1 MADPQGDTAAAE
13 AAARIA
19 AAHGDDPAALIEML
33 HDLQE
38 DLGRIPEA
46 AERTLA
52 DRLNLSRAEVHGVV
66 SFYHDFR
73 KQPAGHVVVKLC
85 AAEACQSMGGAAL
98 ISAICR
104 SVGAA
109 LGETAASGVTLEP
122 VYCLGA
128 CACAP
133 AAEVNGRLH
142 ARLTVEKLEA
152 AIGAAAS

>member
-1 MADPQGDTAAAE
+1 MGDAAQDAQAAE
-13 AAARIA
+13 AAERIA

-33 HDLQE
+33 HNVQE
-38 DLGRIPEA
+38 ALGAVPEA
-46 AERTLA
+46 AQRKLA
-52 DRLNLSRAEVHGVV
+52 ERLNLTRAEVHGVV

-73 KQPAGHVVVKLC
+73 REPAGRVVVKMC

-109 LGETAASGVTLEP
+109 LGETSPSGVTLEP

-133 AAEVNGRLH
+133 AAEVNGKLH
-142 ARLTVEKLEA
+142 ARLSVEKLEA

>member
-1 MADPQGDTAAAE
+1 MGRPVDDVEAADAATRVAAAY
-13 AAARIA
+13 
-19 AAHGDDPAALIEML
+19 GDDPAALIEML

-38 DLGRIPEA
+38 DLGVVPDA
-46 AERTLA
+46 AQRALA
-52 DRLNLSRAEVHGVV
+52 ERLNLSRAEVHGVV

-73 KQPAGHVVVKLC
+73 REPAGRVVVKMC

-109 LGETAASGVTLEP
+109 LGETSASGVTLEP

-133 AAEVNGRLH
+133 AAEVNGKLH
-142 ARLTVEKLEA
+142 ARLTAEKLEA